1 MKKSKRCFPVS
12 NNDPIYQEYHDR
24 EWGKLN
30 LNEKYLYE
38 MLVLESFQSGL
49 SWRTVLHKR
58 ANFKKD
64 FADWDFQKVAQF
76 NSQDFERLMKD
87 KGIIRNRLKIKAAIN
102 NARVLVNLEKKDGSF
117 AHFLQEFIPKP
128 IIHHPQKAAN
138 LLSQDAHSRTI
149 AKALKKEGFKFV
161 GPVTIYS
168 FLQAVGLINDHFDWC
183 SFKYEKS
190 QA

>member
-1 MKKSKRCFPVS
+1 MTTIKRCFPAS
-12 NNDPIYQEYHDR
+12 DDDPVYEEYYDH

-30 LNEKYLYE
+30 LEEKYLYE

-64 FADWDFQKVAQF
+64 FADWDFKKVAKF
-76 NSQDFERLMKD
+76 SKKDFERLMKD

-102 NARVLVNLEKKDGSF
+102 NAGALVKLEAKYGSF
-117 AHFLQEFIPKP
+117 AQFLKRFIPQP
-128 IIHHPQKAAN
+128 IIHHPKTAADMI
-138 LLSQDAHSRTI
+138 SQDKNSRAI

-183 SFKYEKS
+183 SFKY
-190 QA
+190 